1 MANAQDIKWSKT
13 EKTVARRAFG
23 SAYGRE
29 CEAITKHL
37 NGMILD
43 IADPE
48 DIWHL
53 HDFLDKKRKEIDQK
67 YDYRYSVLILVFA
80 RLMQEGWLKESDLDG
95 LHEDKAYQI
104 KALAN
109 L

>member
-1 MANAQDIKWSKT
+1 MVNARDIKWSKA
-13 EKTVARRAFG
+13 EKSVARRAFE

-29 CEAITKHL
+29 CEAITKRL
-37 NGMILD
+37 SGMVRD

-48 DIWHL
+48 DIWRL
-53 HDFLDKKRKEIDQK
+53 HDFLSKIRKEIDQK

-95 LHEDKAYQI
+95 LHEDKASQLR
-104 KALAN
+104 ALAN
-109 L
+109 M